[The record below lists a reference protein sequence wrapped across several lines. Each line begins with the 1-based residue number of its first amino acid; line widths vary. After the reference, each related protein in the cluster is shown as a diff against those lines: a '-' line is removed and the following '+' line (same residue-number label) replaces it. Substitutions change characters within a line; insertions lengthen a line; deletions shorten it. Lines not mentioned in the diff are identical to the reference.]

1 MGYSRLAIIKKAA
14 TMNQRQADAHVQD
27 SADSAEEKERA
38 GRLLREELAA
48 LLEQDQILTGDSA
61 EALYTDVYRALEA
74 PVAVVQPRTVDE
86 LQAVVRCCHEQGTA
100 ISIRGG
106 GASYTDGYLPRDSGQ
121 LLLDLSQLNRIV
133 KINEQDAY
141 VTVEAGVTWET
152 LKRELDERDLRTPFW
167 GPFSGL
173 LATVGGSVSQN
184 TISHGSGAHGISAQS
199 VQSLDVVLADG
210 SLLQTGSAS
219 TGDSPFLRYAGPDLT
234 GLFTGDCGAL
244 GIKARVTLPLLR
256 RRAAHRTVS
265 FAFPDFD
272 AMHESMRR
280 IALERL
286 EDTHCALD
294 GALSRGQIARQ
305 ESAGNTLRVAM
316 SILTTSP
323 SWLEGVKQLIKSVV
337 SARRVI
343 SRSAY
348 MTHYIVEGVGK
359 AEADV
364 RLQRVREK
372 VMGLGREIPATVPS
386 VIRGMPFAPFFNTL
400 GPEGERWVPLH
411 GILPHSQASE
421 FHAAL
426 EGFFSERAADM
437 QRLGIWHGSMFATV
451 GSSGFL
457 YELALYWPDEISA
470 YHRSVVPADYLA
482 ALPVYPANLE
492 ARKYIQ
498 NLKEDLISLYAA
510 HGASHFQLGK
520 AYPYADTLSAPSL
533 ALLQAIKRAT
543 DPKATLS
550 PGVLGLS

>member
-1 MGYSRLAIIKKAA
+1 
-14 TMNQRQADAHVQD
+14 MNHGQADARVD
-27 SADSAEEKERA
+27 DGADITANSLRDRLATFLDDNQVLVGDA
-38 GRLLREELAA
+38 G
-48 LLEQDQILTGDSA
+48 
-61 EALYTDVYRALEA
+61 EALYTDVYRALET
-74 PVAVVQPRTVDE
+74 PVAVVRPHTVEE

-100 ISIRGG
+100 ISVRGG

-133 KINEQDAY
+133 EINEQDAC
-141 VTVEAGVTWET
+141 VTVEAGVTWEA
-152 LKRELDERDLRTPFW
+152 LKRALDERDLRTPFW
-167 GPFSGL
+167 GPVSGL
-173 LATVGGSVSQN
+173 LATVGGSVAQN
-184 TISHGSGAHGISAQS
+184 TISHGAGAHGISAQS

-219 TGDSPFLRYAGPDLT
+219 LDGGPFLRHAGPDLT
-234 GLFTGDCGAL
+234 GLFTGDCGAF
-244 GIKARVTLPLLR
+244 GIKARITLPLLR
-256 RRAAHRTVS
+256 RRAAHRTIS

-305 ESAGNTLRVAM
+305 DSAGNTFKVAM

-323 SWLEGVKQLIKSVV
+323 SWFAGVRQLVRSAI

-364 RLQRVREK
+364 RLQRIREL

-411 GILPHSQASE
+411 GILPHSRASG

-426 EGFFSERAADM
+426 ETFFQERATDM
-437 QRLGIWHGSMFATV
+437 ARLGIWHGSMFATV

-457 YELALYWPDEISA
+457 YELALYWPDETSA
-470 YHRSVVPADYLA
+470 YHRDVVPADYLE
-482 ALPVYPANLE
+482 ALPRYPANPE
-492 ARKYIQ
+492 ARDYIHR
-498 NLKEDLISLYAA
+498 LKEDLIALYAA

-520 AYPYADTLSAPSL
+520 VYPYASALSPPAL
-533 ALLQAIKRAT
+533 ALVEAIKRAT
-543 DPKATLS
+543 DPRGALS

>member
-1 MGYSRLAIIKKAA
+1 MTQGQTDARVENGGARPGRAEATGDMAQALRSGLAACVGE
-14 TMNQRQADAHVQD
+14 D
-27 SADSAEEKERA
+27 
-38 GRLLREELAA
+38 RLLS
-48 LLEQDQILTGDSA
+48 GDAA
-61 EALYTDVYRALEA
+61 EALYTDVYRALEIPA
-74 PVAVVQPRTVDE
+74 AVVQPETVDE
-86 LQAVVRCCHEQGTA
+86 LQAVARCCHEHGAA
-100 ISIRGG
+100 ISVRGG
-106 GASYTDGYLPRDSGQ
+106 GASYTDGYLPRDAGQ
-121 LLLDLSQLNRIV
+121 VLLDLSQLNRIV
-133 KINEQDAY
+133 EINEQDAY
-141 VTVEAGVTWET
+141 VTVEAGVTWEA
-152 LKRELDERDLRTPFW
+152 LKRALDERDLRTPFW

-173 LATVGGSVSQN
+173 LATVGGSVAQN

-210 SLLQTGSAS
+210 SLLQTGSAAA
-219 TGDSPFLRYAGPDLT
+219 GGGPFLRHAGPDLT

-256 RRAAHRTVS
+256 RRAAHATAS

-305 ESAGNTLRVAM
+305 DSAGNTLKVAM

-323 SWLEGVKQLIKSVV
+323 SWLDGVKQLVRSAV

-359 AEADV
+359 AEAEL
-364 RLQRVREK
+364 RLHRIREL
-372 VMGLGREIPATVPS
+372 VMGLGREIPATVPA

-411 GILPHSQASE
+411 GILPHSRTQA

-426 EGFFSERAADM
+426 EAFFGERAADM
-437 QRLGIWHGSMFATV
+437 TRLGIWHGSMFATV

-457 YELALYWPDEISA
+457 YELALYWPDETSA
-470 YHRSVVPADYLA
+470 YHRAVVPADYLE
-482 ALPVYPANLE
+482 ALPAYPANPE
-492 ARKYIQ
+492 ARAYVHH
-498 NLKEDLISLYAA
+498 LKEDLIALYAA
-510 HGASHFQLGK
+510 HGASHFQVGK
-520 AYPYADTLSAPSL
+520 AYPYASTLSPPSR
-533 ALLQAIKRAT
+533 ALIDAIKRAT
-543 DPKATLS
+543 DPGAALS